1 MTSVK
6 AGPRPEV
13 KLKKFLLCSVH
24 GNRISPMSTRIL
36 SPRQSAA
43 LPEHLQQKGRGAKSN
58 AAGRFE
64 RHTAEPFDDGWETGD
79 KPAPRLDTTLIRD
92 ASRSIVSTNDSPD
105 IGFNRSINPYRG
117 CEHGW
122 LYSSVA
128 HIRATEDTINHARHH
143 LHPLFDAETR
153 AWSKPRPAIG
163 AVSAVL

>member
-1 MTSVK
+1 MNARVPP
-6 AGPRPEV
+6 PRASS
-13 KLKKFLLCSVH
+13 L
-24 GNRISPMSTRIL
+24 
-36 SPRQSAA
+36 
-43 LPEHLQQKGRGAKSN
+43 LPEHFRQNGRGAKSN
-58 AAGRFE
+58 AAGRYE
-64 RHTAEPFDDGWETGD
+64 TAASEPFDDGWGTND
-79 KPAPRLDTTLIRD
+79 APAPRLETTLIRD
-92 ASRSIVSTNDSPD
+92 ASRTIIATNDSPD
-105 IGFNRSINPYRG
+105 IGFGRSINPYRG